1 MVNTLKQDCIVG
13 ILGLWIYQESTFA
26 RKQSYT
32 FIFFGKS
39 VKNHIV
45 ITKCHLNYSK
55 LKSFDKNI
63 NEMHISILW

>member
-1 MVNTLKQDCIVG
+1 MVKTLKQDCIVG
-13 ILGLWIYQESTFA
+13 ILGLWIYQESRFA
-26 RKQSYT
+26 TKQSYT

-55 LKSFDKNI
+55 AEKF
-63 NEMHISILW
+63 

>member
-1 MVNTLKQDCIVG
+1 MLKQDCIVG
-13 ILGLWIYQESTFA
+13 ILGFWIYQESRFA
-26 RKQSYT
+26 TKQSYT

-55 LKSFDKNI
+55 AEKF
-63 NEMHISILW
+63 

>member
-1 MVNTLKQDCIVG
+1 MVNMLKQDCIVG
-13 ILGLWIYQESTFA
+13 ILGLWIYAT
-26 RKQSYT
+26 KQSYT